1 VGNIYLL
8 ALFVFGASIG
18 SFLNVLGLRYSE
30 KEGFSRAMH
39 GRSECPKCKKKLRW
53 YELIPILSF
62 FVQRGRC
69 RGCSKKI
76 SWQYPIVEIL
86 SGAVFAL
93 VPLKLGQGVPAII
106 WILAF
111 LVLILISII
120 DLRLG
125 IIPDKLVAFVAF
137 LGILLLGYYQVTGE
151 YGLVGGKVVGSSI
164 GSYALSFW
172 FGAPN
177 IFINYAAGALSSL
190 LLFGGVY
197 AIGKGRAM
205 GFGDV
210 KLATAVGLLMG
221 WPDSFMAMILAF
233 ITGAVWGMVLILR
246 RKKGMKD
253 TMPFGPFIVLGVT
266 LVFFFGYHILNGYFA
281 IFGL

>member
-1 VGNIYLL
+1 
-8 ALFVFGASIG
+8 
-18 SFLNVLGLRYSE
+18 
-30 KEGFSRAMH
+30 MH

-62 FVQRGRC
+62 FVQGGRC
-69 RGCSKKI
+69 RDCRERI

-93 VPLKLGQGVPAII
+93 VPLKLGQGVPAIL
-106 WILAF
+106 WVLAF
-111 LVLILISII
+111 SALILISII

-125 IIPDKLVAFVAF
+125 VIPDKLVAFVAI
-137 LGILLLGYYQVTGE
+137 LGLLLFGYYKTTGE
-151 YGLVGGKVVGSSI
+151 YGLVGGKVMGTFL

-177 IFINYAAGALSSL
+177 IFVNYAAGVLSGLVL
-190 LLFGGVY
+190 LGGVY
-197 AIGKGRAM
+197 VIGKGKAM

-210 KLATAVGLLMG
+210 KLAVAVGLLMG
-221 WPDSFMAMILAF
+221 WPDSIMAMILAF

-246 RKKGMKD
+246 REKGMKD

-281 IFGL
+281 AFGL